1 MYAFFAYIVI
11 RSLALG
17 TLHSKTI
24 PSYLLRE
31 LAMALLL
38 SMLLSM
44 AGFIRAIIFL
54 TPIQET
60 IAITTS
66 LSLIVFTSICFGA
79 LLPLLLHLVNV
90 DPAHSSTTIQV
101 VMDILG
107 VFVTVVVST
116 MLLDF
121 DYFYIF

>member
-1 MYAFFAYIVI
+1 MAF
-11 RSLALG
+11 
-17 TLHSKTI
+17 
-24 PSYLLRE
+24 
-31 LAMALLL
+31 LL
-38 SMLLSM
+38 SILLSM

-60 IAITTS
+60 IAVTTS
-66 LSLIVFTSICFGA
+66 LSLIVFTSVCFGA

-107 VFVTVVVST
+107 VLLTVCVTSFILEVE
-116 MLLDF
+116 
-121 DYFYIF
+121 